1 MGVWEDGFA
10 AGWAGA
16 LANIAEGRGSV
27 PRGSSHT
34 QIAADLRTKKP
45 KRRKPRKQTAYNRFM
60 KREMKAL
67 RRKHPRMKQP
77 QIMKKAAAAWR
88 RKKRG

>member
-1 MGVWEDGFA
+1 
-10 AGWAGA
+10 
-16 LANIAEGRGSV
+16 
-27 PRGSSHT
+27 
-34 QIAADLRTKKP
+34 
-45 KRRKPRKQTAYNRFM
+45 M